1 MAEYPQR
8 DPYFAHRFVR
18 MLQKSCAAMEIGQ
31 NACLLL
37 CYIAHTEDAMRYVGP
52 AKFWNEQLMTTLG
65 FKSPKQLNDARQ
77 RACDSGWL
85 EYQRQGHR
93 EVGRYWV
100 TIPNEF
106 ADMHDTVIEPIH
118 SECGMDSGTN
128 SGTQT
133 KRKAEHIG
141 NGKRN
146 ANETESG
153 KPSIPIP
160 EPIPLNNMFDH
171 FWSTYPRRVA
181 KQNAVKAWQKAIKT
195 VEPDV
200 IIAGAEK
207 YAVAVQGKEPQFIR
221 HPATWLN
228 GGCWDDEPEPE
239 AKKAL
244 VPGTREFAKQSVA
257 YVPDVYKFHAMVTRG
272 EITDEEYNRRCAELT
287 GMEVPQ

>member
-1 MAEYPQR
+1 
-8 DPYFAHRFVR
+8 

-85 EYQRQGHR
+85 EYERQGHR

-100 TIPNEF
+100 TIPAEF
-106 ADMHDTVIEPIH
+106 ADMQDTVIEPIH
-118 SECGMDSGTN
+118 SAYGMESGTN
-128 SGTQT
+128 GGTQT
-133 KRKAEHIG
+133 KRKAERIG
-141 NGKRN
+141 DGKRN
-146 ANETESG
+146 TNETESG

-160 EPIPLNNMFDH
+160 EPIPLNNMFDI
-171 FWSTYPRRVA
+171 FWTTYPRRIA

-195 VEPDV
+195 VDPDV

-207 YAVAVQGKEPQFIR
+207 YAVAVQGKESQFIR

-228 GGCWDDEPEPE
+228 GGCWDDEPDAEVQ
-239 AKKAL
+239 KAP

-257 YVPDVYKFHAMVTRG
+257 YVPDVFKLHGMVTRG
-272 EITDEEYNRRCAELT
+272 EITDEEYNRRCADLT
-287 GMEVPQ
+287 GMEVPS